1 MVVVR
6 VAGGWRA
13 GDGEQQRRRR
23 GAVHHPCVVH
33 RQQLG
38 VRLAGLQAGPASGGV
53 HRGVCRVFVNVR
65 EVGQWSGPG
74 VAA

>member
-1 MVVVR
+1 MVVR
-6 VAGGWRA
+6 VAGGLP

-23 GAVHHPCVVH
+23 GAVHPCVVH
-33 RQQLG
+33 HQLLG
-38 VRLAGLQAGPASGGV
+38 VLAPAGGV
-53 HRGVCRVFVNVR
+53 HRGGVCRVFVNVR